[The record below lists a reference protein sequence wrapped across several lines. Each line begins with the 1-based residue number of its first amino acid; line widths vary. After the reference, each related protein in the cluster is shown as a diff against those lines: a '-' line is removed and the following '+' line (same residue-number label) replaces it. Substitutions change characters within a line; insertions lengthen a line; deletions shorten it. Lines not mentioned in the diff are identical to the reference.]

1 LNFVVAPASQPSSQP
16 SNQPTIQLAETFH
29 FGILM
34 FSKLTSPH
42 ATTSSEVHSSGRLP
56 AAKLARKSIY
66 RISMKT
72 TYSTFWP
79 KTWKLCLA
87 CRSDLPLLLYCLCVL
102 GQKFGSAAL

>member
-1 LNFVVAPASQPSSQP
+1 
-16 SNQPTIQLAETFH
+16 
-29 FGILM
+29 M

-87 CRSDLPLLLYCLCVL
+87 CRSDLPLLLFSSVCSWAKVWQRSFINAYLEAYL
-102 GQKFGSAAL
+102 MS

>member
-1 LNFVVAPASQPSSQP
+1 
-16 SNQPTIQLAETFH
+16 
-29 FGILM
+29 M

-87 CRSDLPLLLYCLCVL
+87 CRSDLPLLLFCLCVL